1 LNALLCYWQN
11 EFPVFDEYWNDTIK
25 DDRMQRRFES
35 IAFARSVTHVEDEHT
50 LRELYNRLN
59 FGGTPHTDTQ
69 KA

>member
-1 LNALLCYWQN
+1 
-11 EFPVFDEYWNDTIK
+11 
-25 DDRMQRRFES
+25 MQRRFES